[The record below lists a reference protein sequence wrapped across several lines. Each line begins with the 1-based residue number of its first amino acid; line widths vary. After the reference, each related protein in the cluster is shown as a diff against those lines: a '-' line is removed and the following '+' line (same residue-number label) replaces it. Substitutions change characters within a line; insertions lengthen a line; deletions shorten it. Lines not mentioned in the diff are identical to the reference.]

1 MSNKEAVRR
10 LLLLLGK
17 YKKTIVVIVGCLLVS
32 TGLNLCVPLISR
44 RIMDDGFIGGN
55 KKLLIELVLVSMVIY
70 TINSLIDLIK
80 EKKRVDI
87 SAKIQYFLSE
97 QSFSHLMKLRVNYF
111 NNTNYAETLNNIN
124 MDINQMTSV
133 ADSSVFFVI
142 TQAFSMT
149 GGIIG
154 LFIIDFR
161 MTILVLLFIPIKC
174 VVMKYFA
181 KKQKQIMDEFIKKNQ
196 KYAKWF
202 GDTVG
207 GVREVKLFNIL
218 DRKHEEFDQN
228 QKDIIEK
235 QKQMNMLGQWN
246 TITDSLMVQ
255 FLSTLLYILGANLV
269 FDLQLSVGSV
279 FAFITYSSYVTGPI
293 SAILNI
299 GYLLSGII
307 PSAKRYYA
315 FMDLEEETDNG
326 ETAALCPDDLKLQ
339 QVSFA
344 YEKEKY
350 VLKDVDILFAKG
362 SKTAIIGRN
371 GSGKTTIINLLTR
384 MYEPTSGKI
393 MLGTE
398 DISELPLPEYR
409 NMVSVVSQQI
419 YLFNDTIRNNI
430 CLYKRVD
437 DVIVEEACKDSG
449 LEDFIKE
456 VSLDYVVG
464 QNGAMLSGGQKQKIA
479 LARALIHDKPIVIF
493 DEATS
498 NTDAYSEQQINGLLD
513 TKLKEKTVIVITHK
527 KEILNKV
534 DQIVVL
540 KEGVVID
547 NGTYDELVG
556 KNEELNIMME
566 KVG

>member
-307 PSAKRYYA
+307 PSTKRYYA

-540 KEGVVID
+540 KVGVVID